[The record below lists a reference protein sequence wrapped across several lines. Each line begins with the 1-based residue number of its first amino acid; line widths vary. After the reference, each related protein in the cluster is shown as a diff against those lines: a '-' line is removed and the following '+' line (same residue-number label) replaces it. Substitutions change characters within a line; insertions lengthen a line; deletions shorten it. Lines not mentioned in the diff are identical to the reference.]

1 MTEGN
6 PPPSPDDFDARLK
19 KARDD
24 LDRRTGRGADERQTG
39 ALGVALQVAIE
50 LVGTLAVAVG
60 IGWVLDNW
68 LATRP
73 WFLVVFF
80 FLGAAAS
87 GLNVYR
93 RARQLSGGTENKRMP
108 GDDSRS
114 GRKE

>member
-1 MTEGN
+1 MTERET
-6 PPPSPDDFDARLK
+6 PPSLEDIDARLK
-19 KARDD
+19 KARGA
-24 LDRRTGRGADERQTG
+24 LDRRAGRGARKPQSG

-60 IGWVLDNW
+60 IGWMLDGW

-80 FLGAAAS
+80 FLGAAAG

-93 RARQLSGGTENKRMP
+93 RALQLSGGGENNETSGDEPRP
-108 GDDSRS
+108 GRE
-114 GRKE
+114 K